1 MLLHHNIKP
10 VLVFDGRNLPS
21 KAGTEK
27 KRRSKRFGQSL
38 IPSYCYLLS
47 YIFGAQEGEQRSSDA
62 AVEGGQ
68 AGRGLQVLPDEH

>member
-1 MLLHHNIKP
+1 MLLHHSIKP

-38 IPSYCYLLS
+38 IPSFPLSWALKALFATFNQAMKLL
-47 YIFGAQEGEQRSSDA
+47 
-62 AVEGGQ
+62 
-68 AGRGLQVLPDEH
+68 

>member
-1 MLLHHNIKP
+1 MLIFRWVDMLLHYNIKP

-38 IPSYCYLLS
+38 IPS
-47 YIFGAQEGEQRSSDA
+47 
-62 AVEGGQ
+62 
-68 AGRGLQVLPDEH
+68 